1 MHAFTRVECRACFQV
16 DAILITQNKC
26 CIYGCAGPCNV
37 VWLFNGCSQ
46 ELRVGIGYC
55 RAEIRPREGMA
66 DDLVDVTYN
75 VFNYTFSKLSVAGY
89 TRGCLACVM
98 HPLLGGKTLH
108 VVVRFIGASRINIKV
123 K

>member
-1 MHAFTRVECRACFQV
+1 MHVFTRVECRACSQV
-16 DAILITQNKC
+16 DAFLITQSTRRVR
-26 CIYGCAGPCNV
+26 GGAGPCNV

-75 VFNYTFSKLSVAGY
+75 VFNYAFSTLSGAGC
-89 TRGCLACVM
+89 TRGRSACVM
-98 HPLLGGKTLH
+98 HPLVGGGALH
-108 VVVRFIGASRINIKV
+108 VVVRSGGASRINV
-123 K
+123 KLK